1 VLNSGTPSD
10 TLQFFGDEEG
20 RIRLKTDTTGG
31 HSNTSF
37 KYDYFLKDH
46 LGNSRMVLTDE
57 QETDQY
63 PMATMEMTDS
73 SLENL
78 YYTFLDDTR
87 SSLPPGYPSDTTTNP
102 NNYVAKL
109 HVGSDNQ
116 PVIGPGMVLK
126 VMAGDQFSVRVNSWY
141 QLNGATPQ
149 QPANSPLTDIVS
161 AMIAG
166 LGRIQGESPVV
177 SALQSNNAPLSNNV
191 VQFLRD
197 TGTAINE
204 SKPKAF
210 LNWILFDN
218 QFNFVQSSSGF
229 QQVGTDG
236 ALTPNIM
243 TNLPVNSS
251 GYLYIYTSNATPNV
265 DVFFD
270 NLQVTHT
277 RGPLLEEDHYY
288 PFGLTM
294 AGISDKAIK
303 NQYAENKYK
312 FNQGTELQNKEFSD
326 GSGLE
331 MYSTEYRGYDPQI
344 GRFWQQDP
352 LTELNEGWS
361 PYSFVNDNP
370 INLSDP
376 LGLDNDSTGPKPKP
390 NPGVDVKPMQEVVV
404 THKKKDCKTCNA
416 PSPANSAGAAPAG
429 VAPLP
434 VTPVN
439 PLTPVGPP
447 AKIIEIGTAAESEE
461 GLSLLGILGRIGGT
475 VGGLLI
481 PTPAP
486 GEGPNWHPYP
496 LTNPYPGHANNMNNW
511 DTHLIYEIYYNP
523 PAGASPTLKFGITDL
538 VKRDDDRPEE
548 QMARLKAIYGASVD
562 WKVKL
567 FAPNNSAARAA
578 EQGLVDGHYGHWGY
592 APIEQYLPKPSQLK
606 R

>member
-1 VLNSGTPSD
+1 QNNSNKLMNVIDGENKPLTTLGDFRTSSLSPYYSNKTTAALDYSYDLNGNMTRDLNKDIGTLTTDGIIYNHLNLPWQITVRGASGTKGTITYIYDAAGNKLKKMTNDTAGNLQTVTTYIGAFQYQGTRVLNSGTPSD

-46 LGNSRMVLTDE
+46 LGNTRMVLTDE
-57 QETDQY
+57 HQSDQY

-73 SLENL
+73 SLENI
-78 YYTFLDDTR
+78 YYTMLDDTR
-87 SSLPPGYPSDTTTNP
+87 SSLPPGYPTDTTTNP

-390 NPGVDVKPMQEVVV
+390 NPGVDVKPMQEV
-404 THKKKDCKTCNA
+404 
-416 PSPANSAGAAPAG
+416 
-429 VAPLP
+429 
-434 VTPVN
+434 
-439 PLTPVGPP
+439 
-447 AKIIEIGTAAESEE
+447 
-461 GLSLLGILGRIGGT
+461 
-475 VGGLLI
+475 
-481 PTPAP
+481 
-486 GEGPNWHPYP
+486 
-496 LTNPYPGHANNMNNW
+496 
-511 DTHLIYEIYYNP
+511 
-523 PAGASPTLKFGITDL
+523 
-538 VKRDDDRPEE
+538 
-548 QMARLKAIYGASVD
+548 
-562 WKVKL
+562 
-567 FAPNNSAARAA
+567 
-578 EQGLVDGHYGHWGY
+578 
-592 APIEQYLPKPSQLK
+592 
-606 R
+606 